1 MKQSTL
7 FEISEH
13 IVEHHTLY
21 PTKQGHAL
29 VLFVD
34 GASRNNPGHSGVGIY
49 LLKDGTPV
57 CQQGFYVGIKTN
69 NQAEY
74 LALLVGLFFMSDY
87 YQDGDHVRIVADSQ
101 LMVMQIM
108 NKYKVTNSAL
118 RPLHAL
124 AQRMVRMYNAR
135 IEHVLRSANKQADT
149 MANKGLDNRIPLPD
163 AFIELLQSHGIII
176 TISMV

>member
-1 MKQSTL
+1 MKQSTV
-7 FEISEH
+7 FDISEQV
-13 IVEHHTLY
+13 VECHTLY
-21 PTKQGHAL
+21 PAKQGHEL

-49 LLKDGTPV
+49 LLKDGVVV
-57 CQQGFYVGIKTN
+57 CEQGFYVGIRTN

-87 YQDGDHVRIVADSQ
+87 YQDGDHVRVVADSQ
-101 LMVMQIM
+101 LMVMQII
-108 NKYKVTNSAL
+108 NKYKVSNSAL
-118 RPLHAL
+118 QPLHAL

-135 IEHVLRSANKQADT
+135 VEHVLRFANKHADA

-176 TISMV
+176 TK